1 MRKFLLELQNDYLAE
16 IESRETESSN
26 ESCEDWAELFH
37 FFLREVCEGSGM
49 KVCARSLIE
58 TLSPSQEAYEIF
70 VQKCYWEHAG
80 SLIAVGSSS
89 N

>member
-1 MRKFLLELQNDYLAE
+1 MRKFLLELQNDYLVE
-16 IESRETESSN
+16 VESKETESSN
-26 ESCEDWAELFH
+26 ESWEDWAELFH
-37 FFLREVCEGSGM
+37 FLAGGLRRIWHESLCQY
-49 KVCARSLIE
+49 LIE